1 MLRNS
6 YQNDKPSCVNIKV
19 IVRCRPLNEK
29 EKNDIHN
36 EEVVK
41 IKDNEVIL
49 TLNRNNEIY
58 EKKYSFDYACDK
70 DVDQRTLFNNY
81 VFRIVDEVLEGFNC
95 TLFCYGQTGTGK
107 TYTMEGKILEH
118 LKHNE
123 NKKIDLND
131 SINSDIN
138 YYYEL
143 CDSDDTGI
151 IFRVAKRIFDILNR
165 RKEYKS
171 TRLVGGE
178 EEEELAW
185 RRNSCT
191 SDVDEMCAGVASHA
205 GVTRLGGSVL
215 HERSEASP
223 PKGLSRG
230 GSPNKSEQFKPP
242 EEKEEGSS
250 AGDIYSVEKSS
261 YDFVIKVSYL
271 EIYNEELC
279 DLLSTS
285 SESNKL
291 KIYEDTTNKNKG
303 LNVDKLEEK
312 CINSFEEI
320 YYLICS
326 AIKKRRTAETA
337 YNKKSSRSHSIFT
350 ITLIMKDLN
359 NDGESITKIGK
370 LNLVDLAGSE
380 NALKSSYGN
389 LKVRQ
394 QESCNINQSLLTLGR
409 VINALIE
416 NSSYVPYRDSKLTR
430 LLQDSLGGKTK
441 TFIVATISPSSL
453 CIDETLSTLDYV
465 FRAKNIKNRPEINV
479 KTTKQLKIKDL
490 NNEIEKL
497 KNALNLSREKRGVY
511 LDNEEYNNIQNS
523 LKKNK
528 EILLQKEKI
537 LFEKSKKIKTLLNK
551 MDYTDDVQNQIV
563 HLLKDVL
570 SKCRNIQLVHDV
582 LVNKLSEEK
591 CVTRFLLSQ
600 FHQAEGQY
608 EHHVNLL
615 SQAQKEMCALFRE
628 TVSNFRKR
636 KNQDYSTLNDICNL
650 ILSVLGK
657 AKGDME
663 EGNEAIMKC
672 VDDVEKLNRDI
683 VLRENNL
690 LTFVMDRVDAME
702 KHDQNYFLQLGE
714 LTREILSCRVDLAD
728 VTDPRCSD
736 PFSNERSDWTESAD
750 PSERT
755 PQKNLHNTG
764 AMLIALRD
772 LAQSDEARQM
782 LSQVESYHSTEER
795 TVEETIEHMKNV
807 SQLLHLYLT
816 SAFEKLKKE
825 MKKRI
830 ETLNEEREKLTKLV
844 EQLRSDYES
853 FESNLNKRKAKIVET
868 YRQSIRED
876 MNLFQSR
883 VMEEIKT
890 VIQKNVSEMN
900 DTVERKLHALSN
912 QLHDEA
918 KNKFNK
924 IITHSVS
931 TLEEFFV
938 NHQERCGGYNQ
949 DCLQSTDLVEEKV
962 NSYYKNLGCVFT
974 HVDNKFVTEQRKME
988 RTVQNVKDVFRY
1000 IIEGKNDSIM
1010 KIASRME
1017 DITSN
1022 KKKEKE
1028 VLYKELSR
1036 AVLQERDELDVTKKK
1051 VKQLAV
1057 RHMEEVNLCNGNYG
1071 EHLNKCDS
1079 YVEELLQ
1086 RFRENE
1092 DNQNDECVEFPIG
1105 DTPVV
1110 QHEGKDINAEIEKV
1124 RCYANESFSHMGEDN
1139 MHGVDPPDN
1148 TCGTTDLPPPC
1159 LHPYADLHYDHVR
1172 EEVLKEIED
1181 VSVEKNINFKCLL
1194 DKMDENL
1201 NLILNEKNFAR
1212 HRGGS
1217 MDLSRGDNI
1226 GGGIIIPLTASRPT
1240 TLPVVPPPPSLSSP
1254 HVSDFPPTT
1263 GHGNCTPSAPH
1274 GNVIRKGIT
1283 HEQNQ
1288 KKASGFFPTP
1298 DAEPDLENG
1307 SSKLFSDC
1315 SRKRNKSIEAVQG
1328 RKLYLTSNELR
1339 NPSAK
1344 IKALGNSGGSRKNSP
1359 APKKMKED
1367 AYKGRGTKFLRKS
1380 EN

>member
-1 MLRNS
+1 MDGRAKQSTMLRNS
-6 YQNDKPSCVNIKV
+6 YHNDKPSCVNIKV

-29 EKNDIHN
+29 EKNDVNN

-41 IKDNEVIL
+41 IKGNEVIL

-123 NKKIDLND
+123 SKKIDLND

-178 EEEELAW
+178 EQEDIAW
-185 RRNSCT
+185 RRSSCVSEGEQVHT
-191 SDVDEMCAGVASHA
+191 GVR
-205 GVTRLGGSVL
+205 TLEGSVP
-215 HERSEASP
+215 HGEIDPSP
-223 PKGLSRG
+223 PKGMSTRG
-230 GSPNKSEQFKPP
+230 SAQKSDLFDPQ
-242 EEKEEGSS
+242 EEKKEGSN
-250 AGDIYSVEKSS
+250 AGDIYNVEKSS

-326 AIKKRRTAETA
+326 AVKKRRTAETS

-416 NSSYVPYRDSKLTR
+416 NSSYIPYRDSKLTR

-523 LKKNK
+523 LKKNR

-570 SKCRNIQLVHDV
+570 SKCRNIQLVHDI
-582 LVNKLSEEK
+582 LINKLSEEK
-591 CVTRFLLSQ
+591 CVTRFLLAE
-600 FHQAEGQY
+600 FHHTQGEYQQ
-608 EHHVNLL
+608 HVNLL
-615 SQAQKEMCALFRE
+615 AQTQKKISSLFRE
-628 TVSNFRKR
+628 TVSNFRRR
-636 KNQDYSTLNDICNL
+636 KNQDFSTLREVCSVITT
-650 ILSVLGK
+650 VLGK
-657 AKGDME
+657 AKEDMAQGKE
-663 EGNEAIMKC
+663 VIMKSL
-672 VDDVEKLNRDI
+672 DHLERLNRDT

-690 LTFVMDRVDAME
+690 LSFLLDKVDAMQ
-702 KHDQNYFLQLGE
+702 KHDENCFVQLGE
-714 LTREILSCRVDLAD
+714 ITQEFLSCRVDLTE
-728 VTDPRCSD
+728 VTNQRNDYP
-736 PFSNERSDWTESAD
+736 EWED
-750 PSERT
+750 PSGET
-755 PQKNLHNTG
+755 PQSDRQKAVT
-764 AMLIALRD
+764 MMTTLRD
-772 LAQSDEARQM
+772 LAQCDEAREV
-782 LSQVESYHSTEER
+782 LSQVDNYYSTEGSTIKQ
-795 TVEETIEHMKNV
+795 TVQNMQNV
-807 SQLLHLYLT
+807 SHLLHLYLKH
-816 SAFEKLKKE
+816 SFEELKKD
-825 MKKRI
+825 MKKKI
-830 ETLNEEREKLTKLV
+830 ETLNEEREKLAKLV
-844 EQLRSDYES
+844 EQLRRDYES
-853 FESNLNKRKAKIVET
+853 FEASLNKRKEKIVET
-868 YRQSIRED
+868 YRTSIRED
-876 MNLFQSR
+876 MDLFQSR
-883 VMEEIKT
+883 LMEEVKT
-890 VIQKNVSEMN
+890 VIQRNMN
-900 DTVERKLHALSN
+900 QMDETINRKLHLLSS
-912 QLHDEA
+912 QLHEES
-918 KNKFNK
+918 KNKFKK
-924 IITHSVS
+924 IITQSVS
-931 TLEEFFV
+931 TLEEFFL
-938 NHQERCGGYNQ
+938 NHEERCDRHHEGY
-949 DCLQSTDLVEEKV
+949 LHEADLVCEKV
-962 NSYYKNLGCVFT
+962 NSYYEHLDGVFT
-974 HVDNKFVTEQRKME
+974 EVGNRFTNEKRKME
-988 RTVQNVKDVFRY
+988 RNVQNVTDTYRNIIQGNNEAIERIANLLEVNTTNSKKD
-1000 IIEGKNDSIM
+1000 
-1010 KIASRME
+1010 
-1017 DITSN
+1017 
-1022 KKKEKE
+1022 KE
-1028 VLYKELSR
+1028 VLYNDMSK
-1036 AVLQERDELDVTKKK
+1036 AVLLERDELHDGE
-1051 VKQLAV
+1051 KQANELTV
-1057 RHMEEVNLCNGNYG
+1057 RHMEEVNLCNSNYG
-1071 EHLNKCDS
+1071 EHLHKCNS
-1079 YVEELLQ
+1079 YVGELLQ
-1086 RFRENE
+1086 RFCENE
-1092 DNQNDECVEFPIG
+1092 ADQDDECVALPSL
-1105 DTPVV
+1105 DAPV
-1110 QHEGKDINAEIEKV
+1110 QYEGKDIQTEIERV
-1124 RCYANESFSHMGEDN
+1124 RSYASESFAHLGDATSGDATSSEAN
-1139 MHGVDPPDN
+1139 MHGVDPPGN
-1148 TCGTTDLPPPC
+1148 ACVRADLPDSC
-1159 LHPYADLHYDHVR
+1159 CHPYADLHYNHVR
-1172 EEVLKEIED
+1172 EEVLKEMED
-1181 VSVEKNINFKCLL
+1181 VSVQKNINFKCLF
-1194 DKMDENL
+1194 DKIEENL
-1201 NLILNEKNFAR
+1201 SLILSENNFAR
-1212 HRGGS
+1212 HGRGS
-1217 MDLSRGDNI
+1217 MELSRGDT
-1226 GGGIIIPLTASRPT
+1226 IIPLPASRPT
-1240 TLPVVPPPPSLSSP
+1240 ALPVVPPPISVSPP
-1254 HVSDFPPTT
+1254 HVSDVLPTT
-1263 GHGNCTPSAPH
+1263 GHGNTTPSAPT
-1274 GNVIRKGIT
+1274 GNVLRKGT
-1283 HEQNQ
+1283 TLELSQ
-1288 KKASGFFPTP
+1288 KKASDLFPTT
-1298 DAEPDLENG
+1298 DAEADLDSG
-1307 SSKLFSDC
+1307 SSKILSDC
-1315 SRKRNKSIEAVQG
+1315 TRKRNKSIETVTG
-1328 RKLYLTSNELR
+1328 RKLCFTSNELR

-1344 IKALGNSGGSRKNSP
+1344 IKSIGNSGGSRKNSP
-1359 APKKMKED
+1359 APKKLKED
-1367 AYKGRGTKFLRKS
+1367 AYKGRGIKFLRKS